1 MFEFKRL
8 KQFLGFRFDI
18 KRNLQEQFSELAGL
32 LFSDRE
38 ENAGEIFQQAFLSL
52 VYPLLTRDGKL
63 NEDCKTVFRSLLEE
77 YFNQQTAEKHIAQ
90 LTKIELLTPDSAIE
104 IIKKEMPDKNLRIA
118 EFLVVL
124 AVALGCRNED
134 TAFARKTALGLGMNS
149 DEFSA
154 FLRQIIEAEHKK
166 QRLLNS
172 SRGILAA
179 LVIIAI
185 FFLTAKYLQSVI
197 FGLLLACLLLPL
209 EKFYESRIASGKG
222 FIFWTLKILSA
233 PLLPLKKI
241 AAIISKKSDLVS
253 TKSSAKIQRQHII
266 RQSVALCCFTAL
278 VIVIAVLFGISKL
291 TGHYMK
297 SVQHS
302 IRSWEHEQ
310 IQEMKSGSS
319 ADVVINRIKEN
330 FESLPLIQHGLDYLK
345 KIINSPQIRNQII
358 QNMLRRSGGI
368 INFTGTVIGGI
379 VSFFC
384 DLLLT
389 IFFSLLFLLKFAE
402 FSNSGTEKRSGS
414 EYIVRM
420 FFSGIWLPGADES
433 VIQETC
439 KIINGILFRFRTWL
453 KGYLTLI
460 LVDSTFYTTC
470 FFFLGVPF
478 FLPLGLIAGCGIVLP
493 YLGPL
498 ISCTLTL
505 LVCIAAG
512 GVNAEILLL
521 VIISYLIYNGIIEQ
535 FILYPAVIGESL
547 GLSTLETIIV
557 VLLGAILAGIPG
569 MIFALPTASIA
580 KYLIPLIYHGFSINS
595 RISVKRELSQ

>member
-1 MFEFKRL
+1 MA
-8 KQFLGFRFDI
+8 
-18 KRNLQEQFSELAGL
+18 AG
-32 LFSDRE
+32 
-38 ENAGEIFQQAFLSL
+38 
-52 VYPLLTRDGKL
+52 V
-63 NEDCKTVFRSLLEE
+63 
-77 YFNQQTAEKHIAQ
+77 
-90 LTKIELLTPDSAIE
+90 
-104 IIKKEMPDKNLRIA
+104 
-118 EFLVVL
+118 
-124 AVALGCRNED
+124 
-134 TAFARKTALGLGMNS
+134 
-149 DEFSA
+149 
-154 FLRQIIEAEHKK
+154 
-166 QRLLNS
+166 
-172 SRGILAA
+172 SR
-179 LVIIAI
+179 
-185 FFLTAKYLQSVI
+185 
-197 FGLLLACLLLPL
+197 
-209 EKFYESRIASGKG
+209 
-222 FIFWTLKILSA
+222 
-233 PLLPLKKI
+233 
-241 AAIISKKSDLVS
+241 KSDMVS
-253 TKSSAKIQRQHII
+253 TKSAAKHHQQHII
-266 RQSVALCCFTAL
+266 RQSITLCCITVL
-278 VIVIAVLFGISKL
+278 VIIVAVFFGVSKL

-297 SVQHS
+297 NVQHS

-310 IQEMKSGSS
+310 IKELKNGTS
-319 ADVVINRIKEN
+319 ADALFAKVQEN
-330 FESLPLIQHGLDYLK
+330 FKSIPMAQRGLDYLK
-345 KIINSPQIRNQII
+345 KVINSPQIREQII
-358 QNMLRRSGGI
+358 RNMISRNGGI
-368 INFTGTVIGGI
+368 VNFTGTVIGGV

-389 IFFSLLFLLKFAE
+389 IFFSLLFLFKFAE
-402 FSNSGTEKRSGS
+402 YSNSGTEKRPGS

-493 YLGPL
+493 YFGPV
-498 ISCTLTL
+498 ISCALTL

-512 GVNAEILLL
+512 GANAEILLL
-521 VIISYLIYNGIIEQ
+521 IIIAYLIYNGIIEQ

-595 RISVKRELSQ
+595 RISVKRDLTQ